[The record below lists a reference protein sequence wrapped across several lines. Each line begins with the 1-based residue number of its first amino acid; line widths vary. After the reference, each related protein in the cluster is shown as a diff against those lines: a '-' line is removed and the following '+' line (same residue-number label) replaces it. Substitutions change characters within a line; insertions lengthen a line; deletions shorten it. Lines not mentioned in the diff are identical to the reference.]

1 MTEPASSIAGRFK
14 WLLRVARERKS
25 RHELVVAIAL
35 AAHVN
40 SRTGTAWPSAR
51 AIAESAGLDLRHGW
65 AALRRLR
72 DAGLVHVAEPG
83 GPGRS
88 TTYTLAEASHVDATQ
103 RAPTRDGASHRDA
116 TERRTGMQR
125 SVAPRCDAAL
135 HVGATE
141 HGVNAELT
149 RSEHGVRAV
158 SRARSASAA
167 RAARRAHSKKP
178 KLPPF

>member
-1 MTEPASSIAGRFK
+1 MTEPNSVGARFA

-25 RHELVVAIAL
+25 RHELAVAIAL

-40 SRTGTAWPSAR
+40 GRTGTAWPSAR
-51 AIAESAGLDLRHGW
+51 TIADQCGLDLRHAW

-88 TTYTLAEASHVDATQ
+88 ATYTLAGASHVDATQ
-103 RAPTRDGASHRDA
+103 RAPGCNGALHLDA
-116 TERRTGMQR
+116 TQRRTGMRR
-125 SVAPRCDAAL
+125 SVAPGCDAAS

-178 KLPPF
+178 KPKPF